1 MKGETVT
8 CDDGRV
14 IEDHG
19 QTIRIF
25 VPMELRKR
33 SGRKV
38 IVEPDTPHDN
48 NEPSPLIVA
57 LARAYVWQQ
66 AIDRGDFPNAQ
77 ELAKH
82 FRVDA
87 SLVRRILRLGCLSP
101 RIVEAALDGKEPDM
115 SLQAL
120 LAMDVPVGWVE
131 QEKAMG
137 QHISLAMPP
146 SDT

>member
-8 CDDGRV
+8 CTDGRV

-38 IVEPDTPHDN
+38 IVEPDTPHDD
-48 NEPSPLIVA
+48 NEPSPLVVA

-87 SLVRRILRLGCLSP
+87 SLVRRILRLGCISP
-101 RIVEAALDGKEPDM
+101 RIVEGALDGREPDV

-120 LAMDVPVGWVE
+120 LDMEVPGGWGE
-131 QEKAMG
+131 QEMM
-137 QHISLAMPP
+137 LV
-146 SDT
+146 

>member
-8 CDDGRV
+8 CNDGRV

-25 VPMELRKR
+25 VPLELRKR

-38 IVEPDTPHDN
+38 IIEPDAPHDD
-48 NEPSPLIVA
+48 NEPSPLVVA

-77 ELAKH
+77 ALAAH

-87 SLVRRILRLGCLSP
+87 SLVRRILRLGCISP
-101 RIVEAALDGKEPDM
+101 RIVEAALDGREPDV
-115 SLQAL
+115 SLNAL
-120 LAMDVPVGWVE
+120 LDMDVPVTWGE
-131 QEKAMG
+131 QEAV
-137 QHISLAMPP
+137 LAA
-146 SDT
+146 T

>member
-1 MKGETVT
+1 MKGDTIT
-8 CDDGRV
+8 CEDGRIV
-14 IEDHG
+14 EDRG
-19 QTIRIF
+19 EIIRIF

-38 IVEPDTPHDN
+38 IIEPDTPHDD
-48 NEPSPLIVA
+48 NEPSPLVVA

-87 SLVRRILRLGCLSP
+87 SLVRRILRLGSISP
-101 RIVEAALDGKEPDM
+101 RIVEAVLDGKEPDV

-120 LAMDVPVGWVE
+120 LGMDVPVGWGE
-131 QEKAMG
+131 QEDG
-137 QHISLAMPP
+137 LACG
-146 SDT
+146 SQGARGSV

>member
-8 CDDGRV
+8 CNDGRV

-19 QTIRIF
+19 QTIRIV

-38 IVEPDTPHDN
+38 IVEPDTPHDD
-48 NEPSPLIVA
+48 NEPSPLVVA

-77 ELAKH
+77 ELNEAASPRRQAGV
-82 FRVDA
+82 FRLLPWFTV
-87 SLVRRILRLGCLSP
+87 LVRLVRLAYFP
-101 RIVEAALDGKEPDM
+101 A
-115 SLQAL
+115 
-120 LAMDVPVGWVE
+120 
-131 QEKAMG
+131 
-137 QHISLAMPP
+137 
-146 SDT
+146 